1 MEFPRIRDLREG
13 HDKSQR
19 QIANMLHMQ
28 RAVYVRCKS
37 GVREA
42 PSWVAIKL
50 AEYYHVGTD
59 DLFGLTNDPRPRER
73 RRR

>member
-1 MEFPRIRDLREG
+1 
-13 HDKSQR
+13 
-19 QIANMLHMQ
+19 MLHMQ

-42 PSWVAIKL
+42 LSWAAIKL
-50 AEYYHVGTD
+50 AEYYQVGTD